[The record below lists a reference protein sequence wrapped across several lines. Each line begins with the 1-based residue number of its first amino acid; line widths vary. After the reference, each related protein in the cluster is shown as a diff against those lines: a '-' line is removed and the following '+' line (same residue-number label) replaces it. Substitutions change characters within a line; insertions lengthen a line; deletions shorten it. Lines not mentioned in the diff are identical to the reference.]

1 MDLRETLDL
10 LESKVVL
17 EHVEK
22 KDHLGFRDPKG
33 RLDRVVKMYVKLHLY
48 MSKLHLYMSKNIGWR

>member
-33 RLDRVVKMYVKLHLY
+33 RLDRAVKMYVKLHLY
-48 MSKLHLYMSKNIGWR
+48 MSKNIGWR